1 MKTFSEQGQFKV
13 YSLVGFQSNKEDT
26 DIHMWSTH
34 ASDFPQLLDGYL
46 DFILEKSLFTLVL

>member
-26 DIHMWSTH
+26 DIHMRSTH
-34 ASDFPQLLDGYL
+34 ASDFAQLLDGYL

>member
-26 DIHMWSTH
+26 DIHKWSTH
-34 ASDFPQLLDGYL
+34 ASQTFLNFWKDTW
-46 DFILEKSLFTLVL
+46 TLS